1 MNSQAGRLLI
11 VDDNELN
18 RDMLARRLARKGYQI
33 LLAENARQLP
43 QRVKQDAVDLV
54 LLDIEMPEVSGLE
67 ALKTLRETYSPI
79 ELPIIMVT
87 AKNQSDDVVK
97 ALDLGA
103 NDYVTK
109 PIDFAVALARIGTQL
124 SHKRAQEG
132 LRESEERYALA
143 ARGANDGLW
152 DWNLEANVVY
162 FSTRWKNMLGYQE
175 SEIGDKP
182 DEWLNRI
189 HDADRERVNEEIAA
203 HQKGSVPQFESEHR
217 VLHKDGT
224 FRWMLCRGLAVYN
237 GSGKTSRMA
246 GWQTDITEGKVS
258 DPLTGLPNRLLF
270 TDRVGRLI
278 KHSKRRKEY
287 LFAVL
292 FLDLDGFK
300 MINDSLGHL
309 VGDQLLVGVAS
320 RLEKCLRA
328 TDTVAR
334 LGEGFIVARM
344 GGDEFT
350 VLLEDLKHPDD
361 AKQAADRLM
370 KAVTSPF
377 MLGGREVFTS
387 LSIGIALSS
396 HGYEQAEDI
405 LRDAD
410 TAMYRAKSMGKA
422 RYEIFDAD
430 MRAGV
435 VARLQLEM
443 DLRRALEHQEF
454 HNVYQPIV
462 SLAAGQ
468 IVGFEALLRWQHPTR
483 GLLGPEQFIA
493 VAEETGLIRDLG
505 WWNLREACRQMTE
518 WRTDYSAYSQL
529 TMSVNLSPK
538 QFLQANLVEDIGNLL
553 RELKLPP
560 QALKLELTESTVM
573 GDPSAAIEM
582 LQQIKSLGISLAID
596 DFGTGYSSLSYL
608 HRFPLDTLKIDR
620 SFISSIGNGEETEI
634 ARTILPMASN
644 LHLDVVAE
652 GVETIEQLVLLK
664 KLHCKYG
671 QGFYFSKP
679 LSAEEAGSLLA
690 EQPTW

>member
-1 MNSQAGRLLI
+1 MTSQASRLLI

-18 RDMLARRLARKGYQI
+18 RDMLARRLARKGYDI
-33 LLAENARQLP
+33 VLAASAQQLS
-43 QRVKQDAVDLV
+43 QRVKEEAIDLV
-54 LLDIEMPEVSGLE
+54 LLDIEMPEISGLE

-87 AKNQSDDVVK
+87 AKDQSDDVVR

-152 DWNLEANVVY
+152 DWNVQANAVY
-162 FSTRWKNMLGYQE
+162 FSPRWKSMLGYQE
-175 SEIGDKP
+175 SEIGDNP
-182 DEWLNRI
+182 NEWFDRI
-189 HDADRERVNEEIAA
+189 HDADRERVNEEVAA
-203 HQKGSVPQFESEHR
+203 HQKGVVPQFESEHR

-224 FRWMLCRGLAVYN
+224 FRWMLCRGLAVHN
-237 GSGKTSRMA
+237 GSGKTLRMV

-270 TDRVGRLI
+270 TDRLGRLI
-278 KHSKRRKEY
+278 KHAKRRKDY
-287 LFAVL
+287 WFAVL

-350 VLLEDLKHPDD
+350 VLLDDLKDPGD
-361 AKQAADRLM
+361 AKQAAERLM
-370 KAVTSPF
+370 KSVTSPF

-387 LSIGIALSS
+387 MSIGIALSNPS
-396 HGYEQAEDI
+396 YEQAEDI

-410 TAMYRAKSMGKA
+410 TAMYRAKSRGKA

-430 MRAGV
+430 MRASV

-443 DLRRALEHQEF
+443 DLRRALEHGEF

-483 GLLGPEQFIA
+483 GQLGPEEFIA

-505 WWNLREACRQMTE
+505 WWNLREACRQMSE
-518 WRTDYSAYSQL
+518 WRAGYNAYSQL

-538 QFLQANLVEDIGNLL
+538 QFLQANLVEDIGSLM

-573 GDPSAAIEM
+573 GDPSAAVEM

-620 SFISSIGNGEETEI
+620 SFISSIGNGEDTEI
-634 ARTILPMASN
+634 ARTILPMALN

-664 KLHCKYG
+664 KLQCKYG
-671 QGFYFSKP
+671 QGYYFSKP
-679 LSAEEAGSLLA
+679 LSAEEAGLLLA